1 MAKKPQPII
10 VVVAM
15 VTPSIFAL
23 IGCEVEEMRGCK
35 DFCVFQLLEV
45 DEIKERSDM
54 CKNPERLLEFCQ
66 KEEAI
71 RRRDW
76 NVIGEDERSMS
87 ALSK

>member
-1 MAKKPQPII
+1 
-10 VVVAM
+10 M

-35 DFCVFQLLEV
+35 DLCLP
-45 DEIKERSDM
+45 ERSDM

-87 ALSK
+87 ALSN